1 MTDGSFVNTG
11 ANTPTA
17 VYGRQSP
24 MVAGAGVSNVPA
36 VAQPGYSPQQQ
47 QQQQGQPPPQKKSK
61 GIFGL
66 LCRCG

>member
-1 MTDGSFVNTG
+1 MTEGSFVNTG

-24 MVAGAGVSNVPA
+24 MVASTGVTNVHA
-36 VAQPGYSPQQQ
+36 VAHPGYGTQ
-47 QQQQGQPPPQKKSK
+47 QQQQGQQPEKKRK
-61 GIFGL
+61 GFFGL

>member
-24 MVAGAGVSNVPA
+24 MVASAGVVSNVHA
-36 VAQPGYSPQQQ
+36 IAQPGYGTQQH
-47 QQQQGQPPPQKKSK
+47 QQGQQPEKKRK
-61 GIFGL
+61 GILGL

>member
-1 MTDGSFVNTG
+1 MTDGSLVNTG

-24 MVAGAGVSNVPA
+24 MVPSAGVSNA
-36 VAQPGYSPQQQ
+36 VHAMAQPGYSPQQQ
-47 QQQQGQPPPQKKSK
+47 QQGQLPPKKSR